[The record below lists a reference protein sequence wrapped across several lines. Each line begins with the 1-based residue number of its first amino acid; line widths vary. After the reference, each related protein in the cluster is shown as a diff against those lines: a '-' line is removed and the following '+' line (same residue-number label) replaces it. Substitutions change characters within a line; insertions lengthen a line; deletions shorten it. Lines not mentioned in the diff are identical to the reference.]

1 MRGAKVKKVMLLG
14 AGEGQ
19 IPFLNI
25 CKKKGCYVI
34 AVSIKGDYPC
44 FNLADKSYYI
54 DTRDKEKILEVA
66 QMEQIDAIIT
76 DQTDVS
82 VPSVAYVAEKMG
94 LRGIGYETAL
104 KFTDKYEMRKAAKE
118 AGICVPEFDR
128 AYTVDEA
135 LTISERI
142 GFPLIIKPTD
152 GSGSRGVSK
161 VSNREQLIKAFS
173 EAQACSGTGAVI
185 IEGFIQGEEY
195 LVDGFAMDYKYI
207 NLDLGTKEFFDIPN
221 IFVSKMCMF
230 ASTKCPTDRVGQMVL
245 EANKR
250 LVNSIGLEFGITHAE
265 YRYCQKENKV
275 YLIEIAARGGGVF
288 LSSDITPNATG
299 FNTNEVLIDYVVDGK
314 KTNIDEINID
324 ERVSAWVCFSFPDGK
339 IVGIDGLEDLKEIDG
354 VYKVMLNDIFLGK
367 KVTRLKD
374 DSGKYG
380 PILVVADSRE
390 ECYRVID
397 RVRNTFNI
405 RIKTKNGIKN
415 LIW

>member
-1 MRGAKVKKVMLLG
+1 MKKIMLLG

-25 CKKKGCYVI
+25 CRKKGCYVI

-94 LRGIGYETAL
+94 LRGIGYDTSI

-118 AGICVPEFDR
+118 AEVGIPEFDR
-128 AYTVDEA
+128 AFTVDEA
-135 LTISERI
+135 IDISKRI

-152 GSGSRGVSK
+152 GSGSRGVTK
-161 VSNREQLIKAFS
+161 INNRKELIDAFL
-173 EAQACSGTGAVI
+173 ETQCYSGTGAVI
-185 IEGFIQGEEY
+185 MESYVQGEEY
-195 LVDGFAMDYKYI
+195 LVDGFAMDHKYI

-230 ASTKCPTDRVGQMVL
+230 SSTKCPTDRVGKMVL
-245 EANKR
+245 EANKK
-250 LVNSIGLEFGITHAE
+250 LVDSIGLEFGITHAE
-265 YRYCQKENKV
+265 YRYCQEEDKV

-299 FNTNEVLIDYVVDGK
+299 FNTNEALIDYVVDGEK
-314 KTNIDEINID
+314 INIDEINLD
-324 ERVSAWVCFSFPDGK
+324 AKVSAWVCFSFPDGE
-339 IVGIDGLEDLKEIDG
+339 IVSIDGVEDLKRIDG
-354 VYKVMLNDIFLGK
+354 VCKVMLDDIFVGK
-367 KVTRLKD
+367 KVKSLKD

-380 PILVVADSRE
+380 PILVVANSKE
-390 ECYRVID
+390 ECYKVIEK
-397 RVRNTFNI
+397 VRNTFNI
-405 RIKTKNGIKN
+405 RTKTENGIKD
-415 LIW
+415 LVW